1 MQSLSISICSDDRKV
16 LEIFKS
22 AINKNIKIL
31 IPNYLLKSR
40 HLILGRKRMKRYLA
54 ILPPRP

>member
-22 AINKNIKIL
+22 AIDKNTDSKLSSQIKT
-31 IPNYLLKSR
+31 P
-40 HLILGRKRMKRYLA
+40 HLREQREWKDI
-54 ILPPRP
+54 